1 MRRNFRCSLLAVVLA
16 FGTTV
21 FVGADVAETVGKYRA
36 SFEKRMNAELD
47 EHGKEAR
54 NLRLNYIAALKK
66 LKGELGRAENLKGAA
81 QVLAEIEIIEDGE
94 ETKELPADT
103 DYRFKRVREKWE
115 RGLAEV
121 RSARNKKLKTT
132 VDLYFKALD
141 TEKRRLTR
149 VGEIKEAL
157 VIEEEEKRVRNLPE
171 VKAMVNIPEPGRPA
185 VDTLEDLALASRGAK
200 ASTSSGR
207 DADLIIDGK
216 TKHDKQK
223 GYAWAINPCTFTVDL
238 GTVHAI
244 NKVRIL
250 LFDLDNRRYSY
261 RVFVSEDGASWDQV
275 RSNPRARGGW
285 QEIGLEDKK
294 LQFIR
299 VNGLGNTVNRN
310 FHVVEI
316 EAYGSQ

>member
-1 MRRNFRCSLLAVVLA
+1 MRRNIRCSLLAVVLA

-21 FVGADVAETVGKYRA
+21 SLVADVAETVGKYRA
-36 SFEKRMNAELD
+36 SFEKRMNSELD

-81 QVLAEIEIIEDGE
+81 QVLAEIEIIEEGE
-94 ETKELPADT
+94 ETKDLPADS

-115 RGLAEV
+115 RGLVEI

-132 VDLYFKALD
+132 VGLYFKALD

-157 VIEEEEKRVRNLPE
+157 VIEEEEERVRNLPE
-171 VKAMVNIPEPGRPA
+171 VKAMGNTPEPGQPA
-185 VDTLEDLALASRGAK
+185 DDALQDLALASRGAK
-200 ASTSSGR
+200 ASGSKNAG
-207 DADLIIDGK
+207 LIIDGE
-216 TKHDKQK
+216 TKFGKYK
-223 GYAWAINPCTFTVDL
+223 GYAWATNPCNFAVDL
-238 GTVHAI
+238 GAVHSI
-244 NKVRIL
+244 NKIRIL
-250 LFDLDNRRYSY
+250 LYDLDNRRYSY
-261 RVFVSEDGASWDQV
+261 RVFVSEDGDSWNQV
-275 RSNPRARGGW
+275 MSNPRARGGW
-285 QEIGLEDKK
+285 QEIGLEDIK

-299 VNGLGNTVNRN
+299 VNGLGNTENRN